1 MNETKTFSIILLFN
15 ANACKTCN
23 FQSSPDMGY
32 TNFARARVENVSQS
46 KSPLPLLLSNLF
58 YEWTCSVGA
67 LIRWS
72 ASFSSTLVVW
82 PSYVGRHLCLSV
94 FCWPIAAGHHYPVA
108 KWAKLFNE
116 MLLQR
121 ENAFSSPDKNVAR
134 IDDDNFWSV
143 NLLNRYRGYIQLR
156 FVSYEW
162 TCSCLSLVIRCTS
175 LGKIGCCERKLSMS
189 SFGARVTSTPKS
201 KAFFLFSWEQKT
213 QLMLVTCVKSEI
225 VFFFLGYS

>member
-1 MNETKTFSIILLFN
+1 MLAVIYVYRYFAGRSLLVIIIQLQNGRNLSTK
-15 ANACKTCN
+15 CC
-23 FQSSPDMGY
+23 
-32 TNFARARVENVSQS
+32 
-46 KSPLPLLLSNLF
+46 
-58 YEWTCSVGA
+58 CSEKM
-67 LIRWS
+67 
-72 ASFSSTLVVW
+72 
-82 PSYVGRHLCLSV
+82 LSV
-94 FCWPIAAGHHYPVA
+94 RLI
-108 KWAKLFNE
+108 
-116 MLLQR
+116 
-121 ENAFSSPDKNVAR
+121 NVAR

-189 SFGARVTSTPKS
+189 SFAARVTSTPKS

-213 QLMLVTCVKSEI
+213 QLMQVTCVKSEI